1 MNLSGKRAFLGIRQM
16 GGGRL
21 GLIGAVLSLLMAAT
35 GFAQQPKEGFFAGAG
50 ASAAFSRFELV
61 VENTVSRMSI
71 DTSQARTAMLGG
83 VSAGYGHTTPK
94 GLYLGA
100 EVGMG
105 FPKNT
110 ATIRRYGVLYTGDV
124 FVNHLSVRD
133 ALTVDGLLGFRPSG
147 RLLAYARAGISI
159 AGVSLSQVF
168 TPSIARSS
176 FSSQG
181 TRPAARMGVGAAYS
195 LGRRFAV
202 GCDLV
207 YTRYDDFGYDWTE
220 FNVTLTQKVGTTGIA
235 GTIIVHL

>member
-1 MNLSGKRAFLGIRQM
+1 MARRG
-16 GGGRL
+16 L
-21 GLIGAVLSLLMAAT
+21 GLPGVALSLLLSAT

-61 VENTVSRMSI
+61 VENPVSRMSI
-71 DTSQARTAMLGG
+71 DTSKAGTAMLGG

-94 GLYLGA
+94 GLYLGG
-100 EVGMG
+100 EIGMC
-105 FPKNT
+105 FPKNI

-159 AGVSLSQVF
+159 ASVSLSQVF
-168 TPSIARSS
+168 TPSIPRSS

-181 TRPAARMGVGAAYS
+181 TRPAARMGVGAVYS
-195 LGRRFAV
+195 LSRRFSL
-202 GCDLV
+202 GWNLV
-207 YTRYDDFGYDWTE
+207 YTRYGDFGYSWTE
-220 FNVTLTQKVGTTGIA
+220 FNVNLTQKVATTGIA
-235 GTIIVHL
+235 CTLIFHPGSRVSMRNRT